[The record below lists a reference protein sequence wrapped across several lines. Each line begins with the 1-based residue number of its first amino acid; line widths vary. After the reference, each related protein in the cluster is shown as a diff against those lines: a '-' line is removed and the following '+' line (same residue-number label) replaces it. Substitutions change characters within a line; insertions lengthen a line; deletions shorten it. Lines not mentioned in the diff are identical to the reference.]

1 MSGFSADWLALRE
14 PVDHRSRNE
23 AVRDAALEL
32 FDNRDEAHVVDLG
45 CGSGSNL
52 RALAPHLPKIQEWT
66 LVDYDPKL
74 LAAARAALTKW
85 AAHHEN
91 EADGALR
98 LERDGKTIFVT
109 FREADLARDLESV
122 LDHRIDLVTA
132 AAFFDLV
139 ASSWI
144 KTFCAALIAR
154 QLPLYTVLTYDGV
167 EIWRPEH
174 AGDAAMLAAFHAHQA
189 TDKGFG
195 PAAGPQATQA
205 LTDAF
210 ASAGWEVQTGQS
222 AWLLDAKDAG
232 LIAMLAEGSAGAV
245 RETGRVPAAEI
256 ASWLAARRKASQCC
270 IGHEDFFAAPP
281 RPVI

>member
-1 MSGFSADWLALRE
+1 MLF
-14 PVDHRSRNE
+14 RSQ
-23 AVRDAALEL
+23 
-32 FDNRDEAHVVDLG
+32 AHIVDLG

-74 LAAARAALTKW
+74 LAAAREALSKW
-85 AAHHEN
+85 ADHHES
-91 EADGALR
+91 EPDGALR

-109 FREADLARDLESV
+109 FREADLARDLDSV
-122 LDHRIDLVTA
+122 LDNRIDLVTA

-139 ASSWI
+139 AASWI
-144 KTFCAALIAR
+144 KTFCDALIAR

-174 AGDAAMLAAFHAHQA
+174 PADAAMLAAFHAHQA

-205 LTDAF
+205 LTQAFDA
-210 ASAGWEVQTGQS
+210 AGWDFQTGQS
-222 AWLLDAKDAG
+222 AWLLDAKDSA

-245 RETGRVPAAEI
+245 SETGRVPAAEV
-256 ASWLAARRKASQCC
+256 ASWLAARRKATHCC
-270 IGHEDFFAAPP
+270 IGHEDFFSAPP
-281 RPVI
+281 RPTI